1 MRILA
6 YNKRKAENDLSD
18 KMASYVTLRK
28 DIKWYRKLRIELLLG
43 VVYII
48 IGNSKENLNP
58 YIQG

>member
-6 YNKRKAENDLSD
+6 YNK
-18 KMASYVTLRK
+18 ASYITLRK
-28 DIKWYRKLRIELLLG
+28 DIKWYRKLGIELLLG
-43 VVYII
+43 VGYII